1 MERTRPPLDYLLT
14 CSSAGLESFE
24 MSRLNRIANLRREL
38 RDVLDDWMEAEVNAR
53 VARWLLECKR
63 SESRAAGAPPL
74 LPPVSLLLGPQALP
88 FLPPIPGADDS
99 PSEQHGDAARPAG
112 TPGEYPAG
120 KTRGAAALPVRLT
133 ALPHNEQATG
143 LRRLERRAR
152 RTAGTLGGPRL
163 PDCQLRQDYAPSAAL
178 RGDELSPAGPAT
190 AAASGAP
197 PALAARKQ
205 SSDTPG
211 TLPCA
216 PPAPRQTASL
226 LPAPPIRAR
235 LQPALLR
242 QRRLPP
248 AS

>member
-14 CSSAGLESFE
+14 CSEAGLESFE

-38 RDVLDDWMEAEVNAR
+38 RDVLDEWMEAEVNAR

-63 SESRAAGAPPL
+63 AESRAAGTPAL

-88 FLPPIPGADDS
+88 FLPPMPGADDS
-99 PSEQHGDAARPAG
+99 PSEQSGGTALPAGAPGDAPAG
-112 TPGEYPAG
+112 Q
-120 KTRGAAALPVRLT
+120 TRGATVPRG
-133 ALPHNEQATG
+133 EQATG
-143 LRRLERRAR
+143 LRQLERRAR
-152 RTAGTLGGPRL
+152 RTAGSLGGPRL
-163 PDCQLRQDYAPSAAL
+163 PDARPCQVSAPAAAL

-190 AAASGAP
+190 AAGSGAP
-197 PALAARKQ
+197 PALAARQQ
-205 SSDTPG
+205 SSEAPG
-211 TLPCA
+211 TLACA
-216 PPAPRQTASL
+216 PPTARRTATL
-226 LPAPPIRAR
+226 RPAPPIRAR